1 MQTFKEWTEENE
13 PAVKLRRNKEMQE
26 NPREYGITE
35 HKRKKDLYK
44 GLGLGGGC
52 WLVKTVEA
60 AEGKSDKDGS
70 MFSGFSK
77 IKEAVI
83 GFPLSGVG
91 I

>member
-1 MQTFKEWTEENE
+1 M
-13 PAVKLRRNKEMQE
+13 
-26 NPREYGITE
+26 
-35 HKRKKDLYK
+35 
-44 GLGLGGGC
+44 
-52 WLVKTVEA
+52 EA